1 MTRKSPPP
9 ADWTPGLILIGCT
22 LAFPGPGFLI
32 GTIGMIIYF
41 ILKALASLP
50 DADTE
55 GGKDF
60 KTGKQPSHKGPFLP
74 KPRPNVTRNDS

>member
-22 LAFPGPGFLI
+22 LLFPGPGFLI

-55 GGKDF
+55 EGRAHKASEQS
-60 KTGKQPSHKGPFLP
+60 KQNRPLLP
-74 KPRPNVTRNDS
+74 KPRPTITRNDS